1 MKTSNLL
8 LSSLS
13 ITEDHYNYRG
23 TFFLSCQDISV
34 KVDLADLQCD
44 SKIFELKDTFKLEES
59 CDEIRKILMQRLVE
73 EAGISS
79 KITEGENYEQKVY
92 RKAFENF
99 ASYLDI

>member
-1 MKTSNLL
+1 MKTSDLL

-13 ITEDHYNYRG
+13 ITEDYYNYRG
-23 TFFLSCQDISV
+23 TFFLRCQDISV
-34 KVDLADLQCD
+34 KVDLADLECD
-44 SKIFELKDTFKLEES
+44 SKISELKDTFKLEEN
-59 CDEIRKILMQRLVE
+59 CDEIRKILIQRLVE

-92 RKAFENF
+92 RKSFEKL